1 MAISVPHGVL
11 LLANETRTRVSQIRV
26 ADTTP
31 VSAIVDGLLASS
43 YEDVEDDGACVVHNA
58 NTCQGGLVAFDA
70 DTDHFAVNR
79 DIFSRA
85 AKDEMRQ
92 R

>member
-11 LLANETRTRVSQIRV
+11 LLANETCTRVSQIRV

-58 NTCQGGLVAFDA
+58 NTCQGGLVPSMPTPTISQSIGIYFPGLQ
-70 DTDHFAVNR
+70 R
-79 DIFSRA
+79 
-85 AKDEMRQ
+85 MR
-92 R
+92 